1 MTYLADLLHLFVGY
15 IVPFLLVL
23 TLLVFV
29 HEMGHYLVGRWS
41 GIKIVAFSIGF
52 GPELVG
58 FNDRHGT
65 RWKFCAIPLGGY
77 VKFYGDEDAA
87 STPDYHKLEG
97 LSPED
102 RGRTFL
108 GAKLWKRAATVAA
121 GPIANFILAIVIY
134 ALLFSIYGK
143 PIADPVV
150 SEVKADSAAAESG
163 IRPGDLLVSI
173 DGSTV
178 TTFDDVRRYVGVR
191 PEIPIVVEIRRD
203 GQRIDVPMVPQRT
216 DITDQFGNK
225 MEMGIIGILTNQE
238 SGNFRLESFGPL
250 EAIGQGAIESW
261 HIVTG
266 TFAYIGNLV
275 TGNMK
280 ADQLG
285 GPIRVAQASGQ
296 MATLGVAAV
305 LQLAAVLS
313 VSIGLLNLM
322 PVPVLDGGHLM
333 FYAIEAVR
341 GRPLGASAQDIAF
354 RIGFAMV
361 LMLMVFATW
370 NDISSL
376 VGRMSGAVG

>member
-1 MTYLADLLHLFVGY
+1 MTYLADLLHIFVGY

-58 FNDRHGT
+58 FNDRRGT
-65 RWKFCAIPLGGY
+65 RWKICAIPLGGY

-87 STPDYHKLEG
+87 STPDYRALEG
-97 LSPED
+97 LSAEE
-102 RGRTFL
+102 RGQTFL
-108 GAKLWKRAATVAA
+108 GAALWKRAATVAA
-121 GPIANFILAIVIY
+121 GPIANFLLAIVIY
-134 ALLFSIYGK
+134 ALLFSTYGK

-150 SEVKADSAAAESG
+150 SEVKAGSAAAESG

-203 GQRIDVPMVPQRT
+203 GQLLQVPMVPKRSE
-216 DITDQFGNK
+216 ITDQFGNK

-238 SGNFRLESFGPL
+238 SGNFRLQSFGPL

-266 TFAYIGNLV
+266 TFAYLGNLV
-275 TGNMK
+275 TGHMK

-333 FYAIEAVR
+333 FYAIEAIR